1 MDYGRRIYYD
11 SITGLVL
18 VDTGERRGA
27 VISTTVSQDIAA
39 HKVLY
44 QRVRSTFDVLEL
56 PFGALAQDFQSAQ
69 SYRVN
74 PSTKKVEF
82 SYPDPSAPTVTPVPQ
97 PSLSESL
104 QALSDENAELL
115 MQNAMQDVS
124 IATLQDENAE
134 FMMRIAMLEMGG
146 TANV

>member
-1 MDYGRRIYYD
+1 MQIGRKIYYD
-11 SITGLVL
+11 VTSGNVL
-18 VDTGERRGA
+18 VDTGEREGS
-27 VISTTVSQDIAA
+27 VLPTSITQDIASY
-39 HKVLY
+39 KILS

-56 PFGALAQDFQSAQ
+56 PFGANSQDFRAAKSF
-69 SYRVN
+69 RVN

-104 QALSDENAELL
+104 QSLSDENAELL

-124 IATLQDENAE
+124 ISALQDENAE
-134 FMMRIAMLEMGG
+134 LMMRLAMLEMGG